1 MNGFANYHPFVLFI
15 YYIAVLSMTLF
26 LLHPVV
32 LSVSFIGA
40 LLFYAL
46 LTSARKL
53 WKDMRI
59 FIVVFLLIAGTN
71 PLFVHKGKTILFYV
85 YERPITEEALVYG
98 FFIALMLVAVIFWS
112 KAFSILM
119 TSEKFMY
126 VFSKTIPKLSL
137 VIMMA
142 LKFIPQFK
150 KQIKN
155 VHETQKTLGLY
166 TGNSI
171 KSRITLSIKTFYS
184 MISWSLENAV
194 EQGDAMK
201 AKGYGLKGRTHFSLF
216 SWQVRDTVIL
226 LVMGLVFLSIVI
238 IQVNNGYHFQ
248 FYPTVSHVPISFA
261 EVGKTLLILGF
272 VTLPSLVEIKENL
285 QWRFAKSK
293 I

>member
-1 MNGFANYHPFVLFI
+1 MNDFTNYHPVVLLI

-32 LSVSFIGA
+32 LSVSFIGS
-40 LLFYAL
+40 LLFYGL

-53 WKDMRI
+53 WKDMRLFMVI
-59 FIVVFLLIAGTN
+59 FLLIAGTN
-71 PLFVHKGKTILFYV
+71 PLFVHKGETILFYL

-98 FFIALMLVAVIFWS
+98 FFIAMMLVAVIFWS
-112 KAFSILM
+112 KAFSIVM
-119 TSEKFMY
+119 TSDKFMY
-126 VFSKTIPKLSL
+126 IFSKTIPKLSL

-166 TGNSI
+166 SDNRM
-171 KSRITLSIKTFYS
+171 KSRLMNGIKTCYS
-184 MISWSLENAV
+184 MISWSLETAV

-216 SWQVRDTVIL
+216 SWQMRDTIF
-226 LVMGLVFLSIVI
+226 LVTIGLVFLSILI
-238 IQVNNGYHFQ
+238 IQVNHGYDFQ
-248 FYPTVSHVPISFA
+248 FYPTVSNVPITLP
-261 EVGKTLLILGF
+261 EIGRTLLVLGF
-272 VTLPSLVEIKENL
+272 VSLPSLVEIKEYL
-285 QWRFAKSK
+285 QWQFAKSK